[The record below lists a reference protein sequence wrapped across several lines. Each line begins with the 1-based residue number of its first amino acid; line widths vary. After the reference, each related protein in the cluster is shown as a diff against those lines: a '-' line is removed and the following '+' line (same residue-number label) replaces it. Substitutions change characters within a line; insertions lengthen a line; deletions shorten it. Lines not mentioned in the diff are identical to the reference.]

1 MRTRII
7 ALCLGLMS
15 LASYAQKSEIKA
27 AEKAIKKQDYG
38 AAMSALSTAK
48 GMISNMDDKYKARY
62 YNAQFMVNAAKKNY
76 LMAAEA
82 YKNLLAVEKTMKTDR
97 YSSDAQPMMNNLIQE
112 VNTRAMKLFQE
123 DKNYKAAAKDFYL
136 VYQLSP
142 SDTSMVNNAALSAYN
157 AKDLETALKY
167 YLELKDLGYTGIQT
181 IYYATEVATGQEK
194 NLGDK
199 DRRDLMVKTKQ
210 FEKPRDE
217 VSASKRGEI
226 VKNIALIYSE
236 LGKNEEAVAVIKE
249 VRKNN
254 PDDLSLLLTEANF
267 YFQLNQMDKF
277 GDLMKR
283 AVELDP
289 KNPALF
295 YNLGI
300 INSDKEG
307 KKEEAL
313 GYFKKAIELKP
324 DYADAYIYIYR
335 LIISE
340 EEKINKEMEGLT
352 DFDKYDELQAKK
364 KDIYKRGLP
373 YLEKADSF
381 KRTVE
386 TVKVLRSIYEILG
399 NTEKAKEYDG
409 ILSKMQG

>member
-324 DYADAYIYIYR
+324 DYADAYINIYR

-373 YLEKADSF
+373 YLEKADSL